1 MKIHLQIQEAQRTQ
15 IDRKKKKDTK
25 THHNIMAESSNK
37 KIFKGARDNIR
48 IIGDSSS

>member
-15 IDRKKKKDTK
+15 IDRKKKDTK

-37 KIFKGARDNIR
+37 KSLKEPETT
-48 IIGDSSS
+48 